1 MVVGGKDREEM
12 TTANDIFN
20 ALEDAKAKVS
30 KVFICNPQ
38 QKEILEKVTENQN
51 NVFIIENSFVEMNKV
66 FMVTDLETKK
76 AIIRNCLNNRRLTE

>member
-1 MVVGGKDREEM
+1 MVGGGKDREEM

-30 KVFICNPQ
+30 KVFICNPK

-51 NVFIIENSFVEMNKV
+51 NVFIIENSCVVMNKV

-76 AIIRNCLNNRRLTE
+76 AIIRNCLKNRRLTE